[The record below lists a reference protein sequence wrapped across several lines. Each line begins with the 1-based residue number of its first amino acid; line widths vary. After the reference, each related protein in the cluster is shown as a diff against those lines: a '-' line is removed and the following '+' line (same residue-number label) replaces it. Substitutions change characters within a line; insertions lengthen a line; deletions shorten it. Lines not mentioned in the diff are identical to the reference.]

1 MVVQVPSAI
10 LINTITDGAR
20 WPSKMGRCHSSPTGF
35 SSCDW
40 FTVFELGM
48 DYALSLVRKDRNEI
62 AKFPGDPN
70 PLMVPVEGFTCKP
83 CRFVRLRA
91 TEGVL
96 DWDAAPDSFEELRR
110 MFGG

>member
-1 MVVQVPSAI
+1 
-10 LINTITDGAR
+10 
-20 WPSKMGRCHSSPTGF
+20 
-35 SSCDW
+35 
-40 FTVFELGM
+40 
-48 DYALSLVRKDRNEI
+48 
-62 AKFPGDPN
+62 
-70 PLMVPVEGFTCKP
+70 MVPVEGFTCKP